1 MEDKKSFI
9 NCLCDFSF
17 TDFLTLKIIK
27 PLYLIGIGVAA
38 LAFITIFAQAF
49 KQSFAV
55 GLLFIIASVV
65 VPVLIVIVWRI
76 ALEMVITTFRIEEN
90 TRQQPQVQQA
100 APATAPAPAPAP
112 APAEEPEENEPP
124 ATIADL

>member
-1 MEDKKSFI
+1 MEDKKSFV

-38 LAFITIFAQAF
+38 LAFITIFVQAF
-49 KQSFAV
+49 KQSFAA
-55 GLLFIIASVV
+55 GLLYIIASVV
-65 VPVLIVIVWRI
+65 TPVLIVIVWRI
-76 ALEMVITTFRIEEN
+76 ALELVITLFRIEEN
-90 TRQQPQVQQA
+90 TRQTPQPQQA
-100 APATAPAPAPAP
+100 APAPAPAP
-112 APAEEPEENEPP
+112 APTPTEEPEENEPP